1 MLALD
6 RAQRSP
12 GSAQTLRGM
21 DKTERPAVSP
31 TNSNRRD
38 SVSESE
44 GSIPTARLVIRE
56 HKDKSRHA
64 ATKVYFEAKWS
75 HHGQQVKRRIGP
87 AWMERNEA
95 GEWVARRR
103 RVPDG
108 SYNEPRAHVKASE
121 LVAAYVAEASDQDR
135 VKRERRAR
143 GVTFREVAAG
153 YLNHLKDVK
162 GAKPSTLRQHSS
174 DLGEPDVAYR
184 RGQGVTNGHIM
195 RHLGDRPA
203 KSITTADVELLLRTV
218 ADSGVTP
225 RTVNRVRAMVCA
237 VFNYG
242 MRSTTYALSQN
253 PAAAA
258 DRRREPHRGVLVYY
272 SPEDVEAVARALT
285 DGLHRDRARDRT
297 EDERA
302 EDHQDAEAV
311 RVAAYAGIRLGE
323 LLALRW
329 RDVDWT
335 GSALTVSR
343 AMSAGVEGATKSG
356 HTRRVPL
363 ADQAAAAL
371 ERLSQRDNFITGP
384 DELVFASVIGRTID
398 GSALRR
404 RYKRARDRAGLR
416 PLRWHDLRHT
426 FGSLLVAAGLD
437 VVTVKDAMGHADL
450 KTTERYLHAKPATE
464 TAARF
469 TAAFSASHSEA
480 SAALSDAVTEG

>member
-1 MLALD
+1 M
-6 RAQRSP
+6 
-12 GSAQTLRGM
+12 SA
-21 DKTERPAVSP
+21 

-44 GSIPTARLVIRE
+44 GSRPSVALVVRE
-56 HKDKSRHA
+56 HNGRPF
-64 ATKVYFEAKWS
+64 YEAKFRHS
-75 HHGQQVKRRIGP
+75 GRQVMRRIGP
-87 AWMERNEA
+87 AWLELDA
-95 GEWVARRR
+95 GAWRPRRG
-103 RVPDG
+103 RVRDG
-108 SYNEPRAHVKASE
+108 FYNEQRAHVRASE

-153 YLNHLKDVK
+153 YLRHLEDVK
-162 GAKPSTLRQHSS
+162 GAKPSTLRQHSC

-184 RGQGVTNGHIM
+184 RRRAQRSDESDEAYRRDQKRTNGHIM
-195 RHLGDRPA
+195 RALGDRPA

-218 ADSGVTP
+218 ADSDVTA

-253 PAAAA
+253 PATAT

-285 DGLHRDRARDRT
+285 DGVHRDRARDRT

-371 ERLSQRDNFITGP
+371 ERLSHRDDFTGP
-384 DELVFASVIGRTID
+384 DELVFCSVIGRTID

-437 VVTVKDAMGHADL
+437 VVTVKDALGHADIQ
-450 KTTERYLHAKPATE
+450 TTERYLHAKPATE

-469 TAAFSASHSEA
+469 TAAFNASHGEASTALSEA
-480 SAALSDAVTEG
+480 VKGADDGSQR